1 MTDTRTYRCL
11 NCLEHTVEREYD
23 VSHISRTCDA
33 CGEFGRFV
41 HDGVYAK
48 YEDFEESPPEDVDWD
63 RLTRT
68 QKMRIAERIVRAG
81 KTLDDF
87 DVGNG

>member
-23 VSHISRTCDA
+23 VSHISFTCDN

-48 YEDFEESPPEDVDWD
+48 YEDFEDSPPDALAWD
-63 RLTRT
+63 RLSRME
-68 QKMRIAERIVRAG
+68 KFRVAERIVRAG